1 MSNQCSGAYLQQ
13 REINC
18 SEKKI
23 RVWNRQDSKASH
35 QGISFTEI
43 SQIAPPLQPPP
54 SVRRIQAAQ
63 ALSVL
68 DHRRAST
75 NIENKQ
81 INSRQKPQWAPKSCT
96 PQLKEKDRLRML
108 KSMQK
113 IKFQLQELKEEYA
126 NNISTTDDE
135 TESECF
141 SEEIDDEDEFYLFH

>member
-1 MSNQCSGAYLQQ
+1 MQ
-13 REINC
+13 R
-18 SEKKI
+18 SSSSTKGSRRFRRRI
-23 RVWNRQDSKASH
+23 RGWNRQDLKASQ
-35 QGISFTEI
+35 QGISFAEV

-68 DHRRAST
+68 DHRRTAI
-75 NIENKQ
+75 NIEKKQ
-81 INSRQKPQWAPKSCT
+81 IFSRQKPKCAPKPST

-126 NNISTTDDE
+126 SNISTTDDE
-135 TESECF
+135 TESEYF
-141 SEEIDDEDEFYLFH
+141 SEEVDDEDEFYLFQ